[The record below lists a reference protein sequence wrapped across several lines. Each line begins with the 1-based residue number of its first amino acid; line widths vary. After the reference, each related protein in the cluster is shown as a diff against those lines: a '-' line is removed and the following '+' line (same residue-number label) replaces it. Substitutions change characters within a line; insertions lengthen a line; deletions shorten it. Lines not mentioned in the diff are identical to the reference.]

1 MAVVRVSDLV
11 IPARFSTY
19 LQQRTEEK
27 SNLIRS
33 GLLVRSPFLD
43 NFLAGAGLTINVP
56 SFKDL
61 TGRPRVSNDNPA
73 VRIPE
78 DGTGTPPNAHKN
90 IGTAQEIA
98 VRLSR
103 NDSWSDMDL
112 AGALAGADPMA
123 AIMNLTSDYWA
134 RALQR
139 AFVATVQGIF
149 ADNDAAP
156 TGGDTHTTGDLTV
169 DVSGMSYVAGV
180 TDFQMESMIDAIGT
194 LGDSAQDIVAV
205 MMHSH
210 VVMRARKNS
219 LIDSIPDVT
228 NPLAGAKIDR
238 VAQKYRLI
246 EDDGLPNPAGS
257 GANQTSSGI
266 YHTWFLGANAFQLG
280 MGTPGNPVEVE
291 RKPEAGNGGGQSILW
306 QRVEWCIHP
315 VGHAW
320 IGTAP
325 VGGPDDGDAS
335 TPNTLAHAD
344 SWSRRFPERKQIKI
358 ARLIT
363 RES

>member
-1 MAVVRVSDLV
+1 MAVTRISDLV
-11 IPARFSTY
+11 IPARFSSY

-33 GLLVRSPFLD
+33 GLLVRDPFLD
-43 NFLAGAGLTINVP
+43 NFLAGAGLTIQVP

-61 TGRPRVSNDNPA
+61 SGRPRVSNDDPA
-73 VRIPE
+73 NRIPV

-90 IGTAQEIA
+90 IGTSTEIA

-123 AIMNLTSDYWA
+123 AIMGLTSSYWA
-134 RALQR
+134 RALQK

-149 ADNDAAP
+149 NDNAAAP
-156 TGGDTHTTGDLTV
+156 TGGDQHVQNDLTV
-169 DVSGMSYVAGV
+169 DVSGGGYVAGV
-180 TDFQMESMIDAIGT
+180 TDFQMEAVINAITT
-194 LGDSAQDIVAV
+194 LGDSAEDIVAA
-205 MMHSH
+205 MLHSH
-210 VVMRARKNS
+210 VVARAKKNN
-219 LIDSIPDVT
+219 LVDSIPDST
-228 NPLAGAKIDR
+228 NAAAGS
-238 VAQKYRLI
+238 VEVLLQKYRVI
-246 EDDGLPNPAGS
+246 QDDGLPNPAGS
-257 GANQTSSGI
+257 GANQTATGI
-266 YHTWFLGANAFQLG
+266 YHSWFLGSGAFRLG
-280 MGTPGNPVEVE
+280 MGSPSNPVEVE

-325 VGGPDDGDAS
+325 AGGPDDGDAS
-335 TPNTLAHAD
+335 TANTLAHAD
-344 SWSRRFPERKQIKI
+344 SWRRVFSERKQIKI

>member
-11 IPARFSTY
+11 IPARFSSY

-33 GLLVRSPFLD
+33 GLLVRDPFLD

-61 TGRPRVSNDNPA
+61 SGTPRVSNDDPTL
-73 VRIPE
+73 RIPA
-78 DGTGTPPNAHKN
+78 DGTGTPPNTHKS

-123 AIMNLTSDYWA
+123 AIMGLTSSYWA
-134 RALQR
+134 RALQK

-149 ADNDAAP
+149 ADNAAAP
-156 TGGDTHTTGDLTV
+156 TGGDQHTQNDLTV
-169 DVSGMSYVAGV
+169 DISGGGYVAGV
-180 TDFQMESMIDAIGT
+180 TDFNLEGLISAVTT
-194 LGDSAQDIVAV
+194 LGDSAEDIVAV
-205 MMHSH
+205 MMHSI
-210 VVMRARKNS
+210 VLSRAKKNS
-219 LIDSIPDVT
+219 LVDSIPDVS
-228 NPLAGAKIDR
+228 NPLAANIE
-238 VAQKYRLI
+238 VIANKYRVI
-246 EDDGLPNPAGS
+246 VDDGLPNPAGS
-257 GANQTSSGI
+257 GANQTAAGI
-266 YHTWFLGANAFQLG
+266 YHTWFLGAGAFRLG
-280 MGTPGNPVEVE
+280 MGSPSNPVEVE

-325 VGGPDDGDAS
+325 VGGPADGDAS
-335 TPNTLAHAD
+335 TANTLAHAD
-344 SWSRRFPERKQIKI
+344 SWRRVFPERKQIKI

-363 RES
+363 REA

>member
-1 MAVVRVSDLV
+1 MAVVRISDLV
-11 IPARFSTY
+11 IPSRFSSY

-33 GLLVRSPFLD
+33 GLLVRDPFLD

-61 TGRPRVSNDNPA
+61 TGRPRVSNDDPTS
-73 VRIPE
+73 RIPE
-78 DGTGTPPNAHKN
+78 DGTGSDPNAHKK
-90 IGTAQEIA
+90 IGTSQEIA

-123 AIMNLTSDYWA
+123 AIMNLTASYWA
-134 RALQR
+134 RALQK

-149 ADNDAAP
+149 NDNAASP
-156 TGGDTHTTGDLTV
+156 TGGDTHTQNDLTV
-169 DVSGMSYVAGV
+169 DVSGGGYVAGV
-180 TDFQMESMIDAIGT
+180 TDFQLEALINAITT
-194 LGDSAQDIVAV
+194 LGDSAEDIVAV

-210 VVMRARKNS
+210 VLARAKKNN
-219 LIDSIPDVT
+219 LVDSIPDST
-228 NPLAGAKIDR
+228 NTAAGNID
-238 VAQKYRLI
+238 VIAGKYRVI
-246 EDDGLPNPAGS
+246 VDDGLPNPAGS

-266 YHTWFLGANAFQLG
+266 YHTWFLGAGAFRLG
-280 MGTPGNPVEVE
+280 MGTPSNPVEVE

-325 VGGPDDGDAS
+325 AGGPDDGDAS

-344 SWSRRFPERKQIKI
+344 SWRRVFPERKQIKL